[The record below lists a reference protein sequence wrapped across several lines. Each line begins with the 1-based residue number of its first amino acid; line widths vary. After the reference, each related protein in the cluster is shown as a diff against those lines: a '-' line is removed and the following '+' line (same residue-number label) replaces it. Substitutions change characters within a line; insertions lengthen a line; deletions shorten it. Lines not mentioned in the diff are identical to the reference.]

1 MKQEK
6 SFWLFMMN
14 QQKHTATNLTL
25 YLADFPNDLKG
36 YTKTTQIINEKEVVV
51 YKYKEDSRFVIC
63 YGMNIETG
71 KYEYYKYDTEEG
83 TFQIWDTEEMQDL
96 QNDIKTYKFACILFL
111 GGLLFAFILILCLLK
126 KKKKRNKKEKKKELK
141 KEVRNI
147 KREEE
152 IKEEEPIT
160 KNETL
165 EEKLKKFDQFDIKD
179 GEKK

>member
-1 MKQEK
+1 M
-6 SFWLFMMN
+6 
-14 QQKHTATNLTL
+14 
-25 YLADFPNDLKG
+25 LKN
-36 YTKTTQIINEKEVVV
+36 KKV
-51 YKYKEDSRFVIC
+51 YKYDI
-63 YGMNIETG
+63 
-71 KYEYYKYDTEEG
+71 EEG